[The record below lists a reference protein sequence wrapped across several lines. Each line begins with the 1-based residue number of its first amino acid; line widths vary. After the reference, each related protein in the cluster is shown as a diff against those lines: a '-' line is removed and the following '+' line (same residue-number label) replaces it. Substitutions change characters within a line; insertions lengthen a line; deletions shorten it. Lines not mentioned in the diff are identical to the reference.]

1 MLILKFSS
9 FSCKAEKEFFIEVSQ
24 TMFGYIMISG
34 IEWNETG
41 LNGAK
46 ISFHCL
52 DIIELVKKVSFFLPP
67 TKTPFPQI

>member
-1 MLILKFSS
+1 
-9 FSCKAEKEFFIEVSQ
+9 
-24 TMFGYIMISG
+24 MISG